1 MLSQAPTEV
10 YRTIL
15 KEKKKKSGLVSELRQ
30 MFAEISGDFLVFFLQ
45 EKKGKKRSFF
55 IGWARGVLQLP
66 LLVLLLFFP
75 LAE

>member
-55 IGWARGVLQLP
+55 IG
-66 LLVLLLFFP
+66 
-75 LAE
+75 